1 MAPWTPLRRPPP
13 PLLPVTLT
21 DLPAE
26 LLVLVFTAVFEAAAP
41 PPSGVA
47 VPFPAAT
54 DDLPPAPMVGAAGWA
69 AAAGAAAAC
78 RALRDAFC
86 TAVTAVE
93 VDPAARGAVTRVFGA
108 AYDSGVVGSSYA
120 ALKDALDARKAGR
133 VGGLGGLVRR
143 LHSLR
148 SLQLR
153 LDRLATAADAA
164 AAMAAV
170 VDALAAPGGPSLVA
184 LTILVH
190 PDVPLPA
197 GLVGLAAVQPRLQH
211 LVLLP
216 PTDTVGMRVEAAPRA
231 TAAAEAAAV
240 VASLAGRLRSLDL
253 RVLSPALN
261 LWGDEAAA
269 VAWLNS
275 LPVLPAV
282 RFVRVHFPATA
293 SVLAATARACP
304 AGTTLCLSEL
314 PIELDNDEGAAA
326 VVRLFPHLDRL
337 AVFNPDGAF
346 PAVSATFV
354 SGVVRRRAL
363 HTLALYALETPD
375 GEQGESLVDALYDAC
390 VLPSRLHYWSEIS
403 SEEVLDLT
411 VDGLPGVECL
421 QLTCSMDM
429 DAAVALG
436 RCASL
441 RSLYVSR
448 LADESH
454 VNEALAAVLVPPT
467 LTHLTL
473 TDVDFG
479 PAAAGAL
486 VMAARRATPPALRS
500 LTLSNCTGD
509 VSTLIDAAEGLP
521 TLRRMVFTNYHR
533 SPLLVA
539 ASRGMWEDQLA
550 LLEDP
555 RPYALFVT
563 SSYGD
568 WQRGPDG

>member
-1 MAPWTPLRRPPP
+1 MDPSAPPPPP

-211 LVLLP
+211 L
-216 PTDTVGMRVEAAPRA
+216 
-231 TAAAEAAAV
+231 
-240 VASLAGRLRSLDL
+240 
-253 RVLSPALN
+253 
-261 LWGDEAAA
+261 AAA